1 MNNNGPLDVNGELQ
15 INGGTLI
22 VSGSAGMPEIPST
35 NSAQNSIAVVLDAV
49 QPGGTIVH
57 LENAAGETVL
67 TYESP
72 KEFQLFVFSSPD
84 LQMNSTYFVYV
95 GGATTGTITN
105 GVYTD
110 GEYTPGTAF
119 ASLEI
124 TSNVTTQGNFESGRG
139 GKGPGN

>member
-1 MNNNGPLDVNGELQ
+1 
-15 INGGTLI
+15 
-22 VSGSAGMPEIPST
+22 
-35 NSAQNSIAVVLDAV
+35 
-49 QPGGTIVH
+49 
-57 LENAAGETVL
+57 
-67 TYESP
+67 
-72 KEFQLFVFSSPD
+72 
-84 LQMNSTYFVYV
+84 MNSTYFVYV
-95 GGATTGTITN
+95 GGAATGTITN